1 MQKKNYTLPVRTNR
15 FLYHVSD
22 SHNRE
27 RILKMGLIGCPK
39 KINGFTNAIFAHNSS
54 IPDYSWY
61 PFCFDV
67 GWDWD
72 YSVKFDDPVNDFAYQ
87 MEKNGYDFWRID
99 TWQLKNKWFLDNIG
113 MDDFYEGSQYPLFV
127 VTFENIPPT
136 VLKRYKIHAEPKI
149 IRFNGVAHIEGRFRA
164 A

>member
-15 FLYHVSD
+15 FLYHVSY
-22 SHNRE
+22 SSNRE
-27 RILKMGLIGCPK
+27 SIFKKGLIGCPK
-39 KINGFTNAIFAHNSS
+39 KINDFTNAIFAHNSS
-54 IPDYSWY
+54 IPDYGWY

-67 GWDWD
+67 GWEWD
-72 YSVKFDDPVNDFAYQ
+72 YSVKFDDPVDDFAYQ

-99 TWQLKNKWFLDNIG
+99 TWQLKNKWFLDDIG